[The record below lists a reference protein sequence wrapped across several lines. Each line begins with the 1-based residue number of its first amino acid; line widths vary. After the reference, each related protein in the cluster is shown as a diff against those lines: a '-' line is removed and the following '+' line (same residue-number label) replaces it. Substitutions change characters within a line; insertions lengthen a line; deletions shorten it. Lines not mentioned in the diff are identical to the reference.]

1 MPGGSLGRGSR
12 EALPIVTRPA
22 AASWTPT
29 SPPPCASLKRTLP
42 GLSLT
47 YFLARRATSGA
58 EPVAPLMVIVLA
70 AEAAAGAGPGR
81 TPGAGAAAPRGGAG
95 GVLSGRHFP
104 GWLVGLWAT
113 SVPPNSGG
121 G

>member
-47 YFLARRATSGA
+47 YFLASRATSGA
-58 EPVAPLMVIVLA
+58 EPVAPLMVMVLTAEAGGGA
-70 AEAAAGAGPGR
+70 AEGAGAHGRGARGPRRGGEGRRRQARAGAAGAGHTHG
-81 TPGAGAAAPRGGAG
+81 TP
-95 GVLSGRHFP
+95 FP
-104 GWLVGLWAT
+104 
-113 SVPPNSGG
+113 S
-121 G
+121 